1 MSEMQHFPKFS
12 YVSGNIR
19 VELSLDRFSKQ
30 FKEAQQWL
38 GDRVLEDC
46 KPYMP
51 HLTGNFQQRS
61 HTENGGARVVF
72 PGPYARYL
80 YMGKVMVDKVTGR
93 GPMKIYDAPG
103 GSYILRYREGAELIP
118 TDRPL
123 QYTKQHHPQA
133 TDHWFDAAKAKHQ
146 DYWIDGA
153 GKILGGKNVY

>member
-51 HLTGNFQQRS
+51 HLTGKFQQRS
-61 HTENGGARVVF
+61 HVENDGAKVVF
-72 PGPYARYL
+72 PGPYGRFL
-80 YMGKVMVDKVTGR
+80 YGGKVMIDPVTGSPYAR
-93 GPMKIYDAPG
+93 AGAKKI
-103 GSYILRYREGAELIP
+103 L
-118 TDRPL
+118 TDTPL
-123 QYTKQHHPQA
+123 KYSNSQA
-133 TDHWFDAAKAKHQ
+133 TDHWFDTAKDKNQ
-146 DYWIDGA
+146 EYWIEGA